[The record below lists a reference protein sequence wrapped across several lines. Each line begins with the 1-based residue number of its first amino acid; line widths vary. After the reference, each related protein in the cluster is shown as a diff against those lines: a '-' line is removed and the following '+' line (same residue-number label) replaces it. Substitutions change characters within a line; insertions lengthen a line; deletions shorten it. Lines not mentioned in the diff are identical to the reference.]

1 MPPNGPIPTK
11 RRDLSA
17 ILKKFGFRGPYK
29 GSKYAHM
36 ARDIQRLKIL
46 NEHHQ
51 DISLELHKRIIEA
64 EIDPREW
71 RDA

>member
-1 MPPNGPIPTK
+1 MPPNGPIK
-11 RRDLSA
+11 RRDLIA
-17 ILKKFGFRGPYK
+17 TLKKFGFHGPYK
-29 GSKYAHM
+29 GSKHDHM
-36 ARDIQRLKIL
+36 VRGAQRLKIP

-51 DISLELHKRIIEA
+51 DISLDLHKRIIIEA

>member
-1 MPPNGPIPTK
+1 MPPNGPIK
-11 RRDLSA
+11 RRDLIA
-17 ILKKFGFRGPYK
+17 VLKKFGFHGPYK
-29 GSKYAHM
+29 GSKHDHM
-36 ARDIQRLKIL
+36 VRSEQRLKIP

-51 DISLELHKRIIEA
+51 DISLDLHKRIVSEA

>member
-1 MPPNGPIPTK
+1 MV
-11 RRDLSA
+11 
-17 ILKKFGFRGPYK
+17 RGE
-29 GSKYAHM
+29 
-36 ARDIQRLKIL
+36 QRLKIP

-51 DISLELHKRIIEA
+51 DISLDLHKRIVSEA